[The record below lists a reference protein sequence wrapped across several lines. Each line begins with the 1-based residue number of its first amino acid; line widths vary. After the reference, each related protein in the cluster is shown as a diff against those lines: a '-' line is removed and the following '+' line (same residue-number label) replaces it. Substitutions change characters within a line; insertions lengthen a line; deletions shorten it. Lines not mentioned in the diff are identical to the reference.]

1 MKKIVFLSTFFV
13 TLASIA
19 QQTPQSNV
27 YSYNRF
33 SINPAYSGAS
43 GCTEINFSHLNQWVK
58 IEGAPLTSYLG
69 VNTRL
74 GKNIG
79 IGGQVLVDKIGM
91 INQVTGMGALSY
103 GLNFNKFH
111 TLRFGLGLGYNQYR
125 VNPSSAIAFD
135 NQDPIINGGSQ
146 ASGTLNSEFGL
157 FYQWKNLE
165 VSVAAKQILQTYSNF
180 GYASLDGYGLRR
192 HFNALASYLIKAN
205 ETWAVKPSVFLK
217 GINTGIQT
225 DINTD
230 VLYKNFI
237 QAGLGYRTQVGL
249 IARAGIN
256 IQDLFFIGY
265 AYETPMSN
273 IASYSTG
280 SHEVVLGLKFCRN
293 KKKSMLVDEIKV
305 DPLDSLKSDMAKKEM
320 PIEKDTVF
328 VQKIDTVFVTE
339 RSGMTDEEVKKVLLS
354 VEKNLLFEK
363 LKFNIETKSF
373 EELKSLVDVLSIRPD
388 IMIEI
393 EGHTDNGGTE
403 AENLELSKNR
413 ANQVKDYLIKN
424 GVDASRVKTSFYG
437 ESKPIASNDT
447 ESGRQMNRRVR
458 IKVIKKED

>member
-1 MKKIVFLSTFFV
+1 
-13 TLASIA
+13 
-19 QQTPQSNV
+19 
-27 YSYNRF
+27 
-33 SINPAYSGAS
+33 
-43 GCTEINFSHLNQWVK
+43 
-58 IEGAPLTSYLG
+58 
-69 VNTRL
+69 
-74 GKNIG
+74 
-79 IGGQVLVDKIGM
+79 
-91 INQVTGMGALSY
+91 
-103 GLNFNKFH
+103 
-111 TLRFGLGLGYNQYR
+111 LGYNQYR

-165 VSVAAKQILQTYSNF
+165 VSVAAKQILQTYTNF
-180 GYASLDGYGLRR
+180 GYTSLDGYGLRR

-230 VLYKNFI
+230 VLYKNFL
-237 QAGLGYRTQVGL
+237 QVGLGYRTQVGL

>member
-1 MKKIVFLSTFFV
+1 
-13 TLASIA
+13 
-19 QQTPQSNV
+19 
-27 YSYNRF
+27 
-33 SINPAYSGAS
+33 
-43 GCTEINFSHLNQWVK
+43 
-58 IEGAPLTSYLG
+58 
-69 VNTRL
+69 
-74 GKNIG
+74 
-79 IGGQVLVDKIGM
+79 
-91 INQVTGMGALSY
+91 
-103 GLNFNKFH
+103 
-111 TLRFGLGLGYNQYR
+111 
-125 VNPSSAIAFD
+125 
-135 NQDPIINGGSQ
+135 
-146 ASGTLNSEFGL
+146 
-157 FYQWKNLE
+157 
-165 VSVAAKQILQTYSNF
+165 
-180 GYASLDGYGLRR
+180 
-192 HFNALASYLIKAN
+192 
-205 ETWAVKPSVFLK
+205 
-217 GINTGIQT
+217 
-225 DINTD
+225 
-230 VLYKNFI
+230 
-237 QAGLGYRTQVGL
+237 
-249 IARAGIN
+249 
-256 IQDLFFIGY
+256 
-265 AYETPMSN
+265 
-273 IASYSTG
+273 
-280 SHEVVLGLKFCRN
+280 
-293 KKKSMLVDEIKV
+293 
-305 DPLDSLKSDMAKKEM
+305 M

>member
-1 MKKIVFLSTFFV
+1 
-13 TLASIA
+13 
-19 QQTPQSNV
+19 
-27 YSYNRF
+27 
-33 SINPAYSGAS
+33 
-43 GCTEINFSHLNQWVK
+43 
-58 IEGAPLTSYLG
+58 
-69 VNTRL
+69 
-74 GKNIG
+74 
-79 IGGQVLVDKIGM
+79 
-91 INQVTGMGALSY
+91 
-103 GLNFNKFH
+103 
-111 TLRFGLGLGYNQYR
+111 
-125 VNPSSAIAFD
+125 
-135 NQDPIINGGSQ
+135 
-146 ASGTLNSEFGL
+146 
-157 FYQWKNLE
+157 
-165 VSVAAKQILQTYSNF
+165 
-180 GYASLDGYGLRR
+180 
-192 HFNALASYLIKAN
+192 
-205 ETWAVKPSVFLK
+205 
-217 GINTGIQT
+217 
-225 DINTD
+225 
-230 VLYKNFI
+230 
-237 QAGLGYRTQVGL
+237 LGYRTQVGL